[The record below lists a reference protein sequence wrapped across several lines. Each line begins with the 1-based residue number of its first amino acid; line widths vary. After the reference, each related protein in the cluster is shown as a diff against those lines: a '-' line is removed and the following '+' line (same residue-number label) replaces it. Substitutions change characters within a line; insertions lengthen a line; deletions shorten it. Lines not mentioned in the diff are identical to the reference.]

1 MILHPHYLLLFHVFP
16 VKYVGDSMLF
26 LLDPNFLKLHIE
38 NKNEDFHIAQD
49 LSITTYSPYDHIYAP
64 YDDGRW

>member
-1 MILHPHYLLLFHVFP
+1 MFFLLNI
-16 VKYVGDSMLF
+16 GDSMLF

-38 NKNEDFHIAQD
+38 NKNEDFRIAQD

-64 YDDGRW
+64 YDDGR